1 MGRPEQIIAE
11 TVTPKGRAAEGI
23 KGSLGAAPINQ
34 MNKKVR
40 QKMKTKSFLRLLALL
55 LAFMMVLPVMIAC
68 SGGETPGE
76 GTTTSGENDNKQPP
90 EENKKTVTS
99 EEMEYLYL
107 ATKNLS
113 TYSIARS
120 EATLILVKSKCLEIA
135 DAILNTTGAQIP
147 VIDSDTTQMTQPEI
161 IVGIRGSVG
170 REEAE
175 KVAEDCNIGTND
187 YAIKVVGDDLIIVG
201 GSKEAIGSAVDFLLS
216 RVFYMDTTEQIFAIE
231 KNFDY
236 LYRIDA
242 EENDQGVTVNRQ
254 GTNYLNFAL
263 NYGSE
268 NEVFARLSYAGNGA
282 WRVQT
287 KKVYSAPYGD
297 LTGASQM
304 LDSDLGQTAM
314 TRAEALTYSK
324 DGENIKVSA
333 ADGSYAVL
341 ETKDFAI
348 SFYSKSGKLTKKIV
362 DIDHA
367 RNVMLDWI
375 VGVSVEL
382 TEGEEIFGTGTRFN
396 KANQRGSVLD
406 IYTKPCW
413 DSQNGSNVAIPLFTS
428 STGAGVFVNRYEHMV
443 ADIGKTDENV
453 LRIDMTN
460 ALGVVDCYVFATDKI
475 SEALNAYAS
484 ISGYVDQ
491 PEDWTYGML
500 VCRKKEFSTIEG
512 IQETLKMMEAYALEW
527 NGIVLD
533 GWNVYD
539 KDTQAQLTAICEYV
553 HSLGKKVIC
562 YVEMGDFP
570 DDNGDKQDA
579 YLSYFE
585 WDESRDRLKDTA
597 VQILPNYEALPK
609 DPDIKGSKRTYM
621 DLTDE
626 AAVEWFFGEYWEK
639 LINEIGIDGVKIDFG
654 ELLVDTIGK
663 LVYDDGRATEGSH
676 HWYPTYFAN
685 LLYKA
690 VENKADGGMLYISG
704 GGIGIQNASYL
715 LSGDHTRYLNRLNRQ
730 LVALLSAGLSG
741 VPLMSIEA
749 GGNAYYENK
758 NGPVND
764 IETEAEVFLRAIEFA
779 AFTVSME
786 TAGDVRQAYE
796 FAAESADYAGVTDAY
811 RAYVKLHEYLTPYI
825 DEYTAIASTSGVP
838 VVRHMVLNYQDDKNV
853 YALNNQYMFGDAFLV
868 APELAGKNNRKV
880 YLPAGE
886 WMDLNTGETIEVGA
900 AGETITV
907 KNISMTEIP
916 VYYNVKSTSKTAAG
930 LIDGIR
936 EIFDY
941 LNTIEIPD

>member
-1 MGRPEQIIAE
+1 
-11 TVTPKGRAAEGI
+11 
-23 KGSLGAAPINQ
+23 
-34 MNKKVR
+34 
-40 QKMKTKSFLRLLALL
+40 MKTKSFLRLLALL
-55 LAFMMVLPVMIAC
+55 LALMMVLPVMIAC

-76 GTTTSGENDNKQPP
+76 GTTTPGDDDNNQPP
-90 EENKKTVTS
+90 EEQKSYVTS

-107 ATKNLS
+107 ATKNIS
-113 TYSIARS
+113 TYSIARQ
-120 EATLILVKSKCLEIA
+120 ETTLILVKSKCLELR
-135 DAILNTTGAQIP
+135 DAIFTATGAQIP
-147 VIDSDTTQMTQPEI
+147 VIDSSVTQLTQPEI
-161 IVGIRGSVG
+161 IVGIKGSVG
-170 REEAE
+170 REEGE
-175 KVAEDCNIGTND
+175 KVANDYKLDTYD

-201 GSKEAIGSAVDFLLS
+201 GSKEAVGSAIDFLIN
-216 RVFYMDTTEQIFAIE
+216 RVFYANTTEQVFAIE

-236 LYRIDA
+236 VCRIQ
-242 EENDQGVTVNRQ
+242 EEPDEQKATVNRQ
-254 GTNYLNFAL
+254 EKNYLHFSL

-287 KKVYSAPYGD
+287 KKMYSEPYDD
-297 LTGASQM
+297 LAGASQL
-304 LDSDLGQTAM
+304 LDTDLGQTAM

-324 DGENIKVSA
+324 DGDNVKVSA

-341 ETKDFAI
+341 ETKVFAI
-348 SFYSKSGKLTKKIV
+348 SFYSKSGKLTKRII

-367 RNVMLDWI
+367 RDAMLRWV

-396 KANQRGSVLD
+396 KANQRGSKLD
-406 IYTKPCW
+406 IYTEPCW
-413 DSQNGSNVAIPLFTS
+413 DNQNGSNVAIPLFTS

-453 LRIDMTN
+453 LRVDMTN
-460 ALGVVDCYVFATDKI
+460 AVGVVDCYVFATDKI
-475 SEALNAYAS
+475 TEALNAYAS

-500 VCRKKEFSTIEG
+500 VCREGDFSTIDR

-527 NGIVLD
+527 NGIILE
-533 GWNVYD
+533 GWEAYN
-539 KDTQAQLTAICEYV
+539 KETQEQLKMLCDYV

-562 YVEMGDFP
+562 YVHVGAFP

-579 YLSYFE
+579 YLTYFE
-585 WDESRDRLKDTA
+585 LDEITNKLKDTA
-597 VQILPNYEALPK
+597 VQFLPIYGAQPK
-609 DPDIKGSKRTYM
+609 DPDIERDRRSYL

-639 LINEIGIDGVKIDFG
+639 MVDEIGVDGVKVDLG
-654 ELLVDTIGK
+654 ELLIDIVGK

-690 VENKADGGMLYISG
+690 VENKADGGMLYVSG

-715 LSGDHTRYLNRLNRQ
+715 WGGDQTRYLNRLNRQ
-730 LVALLSAGLSG
+730 LCALLSAGLSG
-741 VPLMSIEA
+741 VPLMSLEI
-749 GGNAYYENK
+749 GGSAYYETK
-758 NGPVND
+758 NGLVDD
-764 IETEAEVFLRAIEFA
+764 IKTEAVVFLRALEFA

-786 TAGDVRQAYE
+786 TAGDVRQAFD
-796 FAAESADYAGVTDAY
+796 FAEENADYAYVTDAY

-825 DEYTAIASTSGVP
+825 DEYTAIASTTGVP
-838 VVRHMVLNYQDDKNV
+838 VVRHMILNYQDDKNV

-868 APELAGKNNRKV
+868 APEIAGKDNRKV
-880 YLPAGE
+880 YLPEGE
-886 WMDLNTGETIEVGA
+886 WMDLNTGETIKVGA
-900 AGETITV
+900 AGKTITV
-907 KNISMTEIP
+907 KNIAMTEIP
-916 VYYNVKSTSKTAAG
+916 VYYNAKSGSKTAAD
-930 LIDGIR
+930 LIAGIR
-936 EIFDY
+936 EIFTY
-941 LNTIEIPD
+941 IASIEIPG